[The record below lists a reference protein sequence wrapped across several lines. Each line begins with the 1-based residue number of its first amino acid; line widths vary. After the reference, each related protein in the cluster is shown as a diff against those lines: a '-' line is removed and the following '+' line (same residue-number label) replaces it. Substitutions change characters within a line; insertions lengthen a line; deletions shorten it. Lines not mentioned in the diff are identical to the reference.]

1 VEDFRSARRY
11 LSKAGFKGRIDELEF
26 IQMNK
31 HTDDHE
37 REKIIAL
44 LENGISLGVISEAGL
59 PAVADPGSRLVE
71 MAHKKGIDVIPLTG
85 PSSLMLALMAS
96 GKNGQSFA
104 FTGYL
109 PIKSDERRARIRE
122 LERLSVSGGQSQ
134 IMIETP
140 YRNDALM
147 ADFLHVCSDNTL
159 LTVAAEITTENSFI
173 RTKSVGA
180 WKKNVPQL
188 NKKPCVFVL

>member
-1 VEDFRSARRY
+1 
-11 LSKAGFKGRIDELEF
+11 
-26 IQMNK
+26 
-31 HTDDHE
+31 
-37 REKIIAL
+37 
-44 LENGISLGVISEAGL
+44 
-59 PAVADPGSRLVE
+59 
-71 MAHKKGIDVIPLTG
+71 
-85 PSSLMLALMAS
+85 MLALMAS